1 MRCHRRGSREGVRR
15 SALVI
20 STLNNSIHLSQ
31 LALLLA
37 NAGESKSVCCV
48 TDWRGQV
55 LFRFFFTLTFVLVL
69 GFFPPFVLIKDSSGL
84 CPVCTVCYRHHPAGT
99 LVLLG
104 VQLQSLLHS
113 PSFRFGLTKAGGTK
127 EGPVLFW
134 KGQSQ
139 PKWESCMDRFPVT

>member
-1 MRCHRRGSREGVRR
+1 M
-15 SALVI
+15 
-20 STLNNSIHLSQ
+20 
-31 LALLLA
+31 
-37 NAGESKSVCCV
+37 CCV

-104 VQLQSLLHS
+104 VPAPIPAPLSFLQIWLDKGRRYKRRASIVLERSEPAEVGKLHRQISSYLIKTQNGSVSIFRALGLASVLSLKNHL
-113 PSFRFGLTKAGGTK
+113 
-127 EGPVLFW
+127 
-134 KGQSQ
+134 
-139 PKWESCMDRFPVT
+139 PKIPHLV